1 MADSRKIAFLSYYVH
16 QRRFFTFLADNM
28 ANRAKAILLNVYS
41 ISFSPQFMGK
51 FIYNMIFRG
60 KRLNE
65 ALISEIILFTNR
77 KFKVRHPECN
87 GLWLRLIEQ
96 IQRVKALAYYQF
108 FETYFKKNTVNLLV
122 V

>member
-1 MADSRKIAFLSYYVH
+1 MLEDLLWQIQGKLLFCLIMAIRGV
-16 QRRFFTFLADNM
+16 FFTFLADNM

-108 FETYFKKNTVNLLV
+108 F
-122 V
+122 